1 MRAALLLA
9 VAVAALSPLPLRAEE
24 AVAAPE
30 AAAPTLPA
38 ITVAPVEKRLLRDR
52 VIVSGL
58 LGPVERVQVQPL
70 IEGQPVETL
79 EADVG
84 DVVQAGQVLAT
95 LSTAT
100 LELQKSQLVAQLA
113 SAVAAVAQGEASLAE
128 ARANADEAAR
138 VRDRTAAL
146 KARGNASQA
155 AAEQADAGATAA
167 AARVDWQVRSLEAT
181 RAQVDLVHAQIA
193 NVELQL
199 SRAMVKAPVA
209 GEIVERNAM
218 VGAVASAAGGS
229 MFVLVRDG
237 ALEMNADVAEGD
249 LVRLAAGQTA
259 MLRLIGQ
266 ADPVQ
271 GRVRLIEP
279 RIDTATRLGR
289 ARISIDP
296 KARVVS
302 GMFADAEVLVTER
315 ETVAVPLT
323 AVGSSAEGSTV
334 MRVKGDL
341 VERVVVKTGIRD
353 GAWIEV
359 SEGLAPGD
367 TVVAKAG
374 AFVRDGDR
382 INPVPAP
389 VPAAT
394 N

>member
-9 VAVAALSPLPLRAEE
+9 VAVAALSPVPLRAEE
-24 AVAAPE
+24 TTAAPE
-30 AAAPTLPA
+30 AAAPALPA
-38 ITVAPVEKRLLRDR
+38 ITVAPVGKRLLRDR
-52 VIVSGL
+52 VIASGL

-79 EADVG
+79 AADVG
-84 DVVQAGQVLAT
+84 DFVQAGQVLAT

-100 LELQKSQLVAQLA
+100 LELQKSQLAAQLA
-113 SAVAAVAQGEASLAE
+113 SAVAAVAQGEASLVE

-138 VRDRTAAL
+138 VRDRTLAL

-155 AAEQADAGATAA
+155 AADQTAAGATAA
-167 AARVDWQVRSLEAT
+167 AARVDWQARSLEAT
-181 RAQVDLVHAQIA
+181 RAQVELVNAQIA
-193 NVELQL
+193 NIELQL
-199 SRAMVKAPVA
+199 SRAAVKAPVA

-237 ALEMNADVAEGD
+237 ALEMNADVAESD
-249 LVRLAAGQTA
+249 LLRLAPGQTVT
-259 MLRLIGQ
+259 LRLIGQ
-266 ADPVQ
+266 AEPVQ
-271 GRVRLIEP
+271 GSVRLIEP
-279 RIDTATRLGR
+279 RIDPATRLGR

-315 ETVAVPLT
+315 EAVAVPLT
-323 AVGSSAEGSTV
+323 AVGSSGGGATV
-334 MRVKGDL
+334 MRVEGDL
-341 VERVVVKTGIRD
+341 VERVAVKTGIRD

-359 SEGLAPGD
+359 IEGLSPGD
-367 TVVAKAG
+367 TVVVKAG

-382 INPVPAP
+382 INPVPA
-389 VPAAT
+389 AT

>member
-1 MRAALLLA
+1 MRAALLIA
-9 VAVAALSPLPLRAEE
+9 VAVAALSPVPLRAEE
-24 AVAAPE
+24 HAAAVPE
-30 AAAPTLPA
+30 AAAPALPA
-38 ITVAPVEKRLLRDR
+38 ITVAPVERRLLRDR

-84 DVVQAGQVLAT
+84 DYVQAGQVLAT

-113 SAVAAVAQGEASLAE
+113 SAEAAVAQGEASLVE

-138 VRDRTAAL
+138 VRDRTVAL
-146 KARGNASQA
+146 KSRGNASQA
-155 AAEQADAGATAA
+155 AADQADAGATAA
-167 AARVDWQVRSLEAT
+167 AARVDWQGRSLEAA
-181 RAQVDLVHAQIA
+181 RAQVDLVNAQIA
-193 NVELQL
+193 NLDLQL
-199 SRAMVKAPVA
+199 SRTAVKAPVA

-218 VGAVASAAGGS
+218 VGAVASASAGS

-237 ALEMNADVAEGD
+237 ALEMNADVAEAD
-249 LVRLAAGQTA
+249 LMRLAPGQAVT
-259 MLRLIGQ
+259 LRLIGQ
-266 ADPVQ
+266 AAPVA
-271 GRVRLIEP
+271 GTVRLIEP
-279 RIDTATRLGR
+279 RIDTVTRLGR
-289 ARISIDP
+289 ARVSIDP
-296 KARVVS
+296 RARVVS

-323 AVGSSAEGSTV
+323 AVGSGASGATV

-341 VERVVVKTGIRD
+341 VERVAVKTGIRD
-353 GAWIEV
+353 GAWIEI

-367 TVVAKAG
+367 SVVVKAG

-382 INPVPAP
+382 INPVPA
-389 VPAAT
+389 AT